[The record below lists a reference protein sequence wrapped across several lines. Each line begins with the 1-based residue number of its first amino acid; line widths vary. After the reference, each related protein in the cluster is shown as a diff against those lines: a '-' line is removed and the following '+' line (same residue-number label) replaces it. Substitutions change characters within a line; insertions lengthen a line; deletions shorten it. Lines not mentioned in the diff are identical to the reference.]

1 MTLRPP
7 PLALATLLAALG
19 VPAALLL
26 GLLSGSAGWGWASP
40 DILWLIRVPRVLAA
54 FGTGA
59 ALALSG
65 ALIQLVTR
73 NPLGDPYVLGVT
85 SGASVGAL
93 FALMLAPAGMLFAP
107 EIGATLGALGAMTL
121 VFALTWRSLGR
132 NALGAQP
139 GTVVVL
145 LVGVMIGAAC
155 SAVVSFMLAVAQDA
169 QLRSLVFW
177 LLGDLNGA
185 ALWWPVWLAAALALV
200 LAWPKAHELDW
211 LSRGDSWAWTLGVP
225 VAKRRRIAIF
235 AASIATGAAVATAGT
250 IGFVGLVAPHIV
262 RLTGLR
268 HARMLLPFSAL
279 FGGVFLVLADTIA
292 RTIVA
297 PAQLPVGVV
306 SASVGVPL
314 FLVLL
319 LRRKASA

>member
-1 MTLRPP
+1 
-7 PLALATLLAALG
+7 LLC
-19 VPAALLL
+19 
-26 GLLSGSAGWGWASP
+26 GSSGWGWANG

-73 NPLGDPYVLGVT
+73 NPLGDPHVLGVT

-93 FALMLAPAGMLFAP
+93 LALLLLPAGFWFGP
-107 EIGATLGALGAMTL
+107 ELGATLGALASMTM
-121 VFALTWRSLGR
+121 VFTLAWRSMGR
-132 NALGAQP
+132 GLSPSAQP

-145 LVGVMIGAAC
+145 LVGVMVGAAC
-155 SAVVSFMLAVAQDA
+155 GAAVSFMLAVANDF
-169 QLRSLVFW
+169 QLRNIVFW

-185 ALWWPVWLAAALALV
+185 SLWWPVWVAVAVAFLM
-200 LAWPKAHELDW
+200 AWPRARELDW
-211 LSRGDSWAWTLGVP
+211 LARGDAWAWTLGVP
-225 VAKRRRIAIF
+225 VARRRRVAIL
-235 AASIATGAAVATAGT
+235 AACIATGVAVATAGS
-250 IGFVGLVAPHIV
+250 IGFVGLVAPHVV

-268 HARMLLPFSAL
+268 AARLLLPFSAL
-279 FGGVFLVLADTIA
+279 FGGVFLVLADTLA
-292 RTIVA
+292 RTVVA

-314 FLVLL
+314 FLMLL
-319 LRRKASA
+319 LRRRA